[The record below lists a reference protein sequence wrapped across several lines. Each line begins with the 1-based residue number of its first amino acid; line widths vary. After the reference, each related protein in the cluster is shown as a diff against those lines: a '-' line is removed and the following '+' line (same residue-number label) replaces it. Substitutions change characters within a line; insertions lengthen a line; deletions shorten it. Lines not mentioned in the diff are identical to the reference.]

1 MKDKELSYEES
12 FVLINK
18 MINTAKNNLHDSGI
32 GPMLWGIV
40 IPVCSIETFLEIKEV
55 ITLPFSIWFLTVIAL
70 IIQVYVSIKQ
80 SKNRKAINYDDVAIN
95 LIWMVFGIGIGMIV
109 WINSAVFNELNILQS
124 DFFSITGKK
133 AAFHF
138 SEFTSAYFLL
148 WYGFPGIIT
157 GGIKKFKPMLIGGII
172 CWVLS
177 IATLYT
183 HVANDMLLVAI
194 GAIAAWLI
202 PGIILRRKYSILNQ
216 KVHV

>member
-12 FVLINK
+12 MVLINK

-40 IPVCSIETFLEIKEV
+40 IPICSFETFLEIKGLV
-55 ITLPFSIWFLTVIAL
+55 SLPFSIWYLTILAL
-70 IIQVYVSIKQ
+70 LIQVYVSIEQ
-80 SKNRKAINYDDVAIN
+80 SKNRKAINYDDTAIN

-109 WINSAVFNELNILQS
+109 WINAAVFNELNLMQNEFQS
-124 DFFSITGKK
+124 LSGKK
-133 AAFHF
+133 IPFRF

-157 GGIKKFKPMLIGGII
+157 GGIKKFITMLIGGII
-172 CWVLS
+172 CWTLS
-177 IATLYT
+177 ITTLYT
-183 HVANDMLLVAI
+183 SVANDMLLVAI

-202 PGIILRRKYSILNQ
+202 PGIILRRKYRKTNQ
-216 KVHV
+216 KAHV